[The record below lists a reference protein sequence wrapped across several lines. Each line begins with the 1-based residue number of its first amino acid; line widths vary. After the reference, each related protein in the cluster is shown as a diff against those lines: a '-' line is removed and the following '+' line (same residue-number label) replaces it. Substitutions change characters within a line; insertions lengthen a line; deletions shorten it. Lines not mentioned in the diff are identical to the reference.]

1 MVARQDIDAL
11 LISALYGEL
20 TPAEEKSLAAHLESH
35 PADRTALDDLTR
47 AREVLHQSRIL
58 AFQYEPPQSVSA
70 LLMQEAS
77 RRAPKKAS
85 EGEGWFARFVRS
97 FVQHPAMAA
106 AAMIVVVVGAAS
118 LVSRNSEK
126 QFADTPT
133 VETTKHTESA
143 PAVAM
148 EAPTPNAAPAPATG
162 TGDNADQFRVALAD
176 GESEDKSAYKNDGKV
191 EEKKKAEGQT
201 KALPESDP
209 NTAFYDA
216 SNNRKGGDSLATK
229 TATAKPDT
237 GLELRRGDAMPK
249 DFDEA
254 KPEPTPAPTDEKLAK
269 QAQAA
274 AAQKAN
280 KAERQFEAA
289 DDAIGGAREQGYV
302 ADKREG
308 AGAAGGVAPG
318 AAAPTAP
325 TTTAQAP
332 RNAGPRNTVAPAPPP
347 PTKAVPRQEIATDT
361 ATASRDLKSKE
372 KVANDPNLAWAKDQ
386 HAALVTAVRAN
397 NCGRAASIALSIA
410 NRTPAYYAQNVETD
424 RSVKE
429 CIAYINTE
437 REKDAELRASRAKKS
452 QLKNA
457 EPAAP
462 KRAADQPSKA
472 TSTDSSR

>member
-1 MVARQDIDAL
+1 MVERQDIDAL

-118 LVSRNSEK
+118 LVSRNSDK

-133 VETTKHTESA
+133 VETTKNTETA
-143 PAVAM
+143 PAVAL
-148 EAPTPNAAPAPATG
+148 ETPVDRPTAAPAPATG
-162 TGDNADQFRVALAD
+162 FGGNTDQYRVALAD
-176 GESEDKSAYKNDGKV
+176 GENEAKNQDKYKAQVEDKKDEGGKP
-191 EEKKKAEGQT
+191 
-201 KALPESDP
+201 ALPESDP
-209 NTAFYDA
+209 NAAFYDA
-216 SNNRKGGDSLATK
+216 SNRKGGDSLASK
-229 TATAKPDT
+229 TKPDR
-237 GLELRRGDAMPK
+237 GLELRRQDAMPK
-249 DFDEA
+249 DLDAA
-254 KPEPTPAPTDEKLAK
+254 KPEPKPAPAEEKLAK
-269 QAQAA
+269 QAQEA

-280 KAERQFEAA
+280 KISTERQVVAT
-289 DDAIGGAREQGYV
+289 DDAIGGSREQGYV
-302 ADKREG
+302 TDGR
-308 AGAAGGVAPG
+308 AGASGGGVAPG
-318 AAAPTAP
+318 AAAPTTAP
-325 TTTAQAP
+325 ATTAQAP
-332 RNAGPRNTVAPAPPP
+332 RNAGPRAPASPPP
-347 PTKAVPRQEIATDT
+347 PAKNAPRQEIATDT
-361 ATASRDLKSKE
+361 ATASRDGQKSKE
-372 KVANDPNLAWAKDQ
+372 KVVNDPNLAWAKDQ

-437 REKDAELRASRAKKS
+437 REKDAEVRASRAKKS